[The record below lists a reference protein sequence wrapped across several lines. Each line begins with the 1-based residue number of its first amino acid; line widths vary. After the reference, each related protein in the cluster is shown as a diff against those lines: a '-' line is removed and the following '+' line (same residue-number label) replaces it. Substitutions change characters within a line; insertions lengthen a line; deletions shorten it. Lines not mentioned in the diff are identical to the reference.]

1 MISCEVLIVGAG
13 PAGVACAL
21 KLAEAG
27 KKVYLLDKAQ
37 FPRDKIC
44 GDALSADVMNQ
55 LHQLPLRQP
64 FEQAAAVPKTGCRG
78 VTMVAPNGIPLNIP
92 FHAPAGR
99 VADTGYICRR
109 TDFDNWLLQSVREQ
123 PLIRLKEEEKVTR
136 ILRNNQGWNVETNN
150 NHYTTSLL
158 IGADGANSVV
168 ARVLQHRQINAHHY
182 CAGLRRYYENV
193 SGFTPGKPYIEL
205 HFMNQLLP
213 GYFWI
218 FPLPGNRANVGLGM
232 LSSAINRKKVNLKTE
247 LDRIISSHPAIAPRF
262 SDATAL
268 EPVRGFGLP
277 IGSKRRNLSGDH
289 YLLLGD
295 AAGLIDPF
303 SGEGIGN
310 AIRSGRVAAAHIL
323 QANKKEAAFSA
334 DFNKAYD
341 REIYRRMGHEL
352 QLSRKMQLLLNY
364 PRLFNFI
371 AGKASRNPSL
381 QVLLTSML
389 SNVDVKQLLLRPSFY
404 FRLLFT

>member
-1 MISCEVLIVGAG
+1 MISCEILIVGAG

-27 KKVYLLDKAQ
+27 KKVYLLDKAK

-55 LHQLPLRQP
+55 LHQLPLGQP
-64 FEQAAAVPKTGCRG
+64 FEQAALVPKTACQG
-78 VTMVAPNGIPLNIP
+78 VTMVAPNGTPLNIP

-99 VADTGYICRR
+99 PADTGYICRR

-123 PLIRLKEEEKVTR
+123 PLIRLHEEERVTR
-136 ILRNNQGWNVETNN
+136 ISRNDQGWEVETTNNQYATPM
-150 NHYTTSLL
+150 L

-168 ARVLQHRQINAHHY
+168 ARAIQQRQVNPHHY

-247 LDRIISSHPAIAPRF
+247 MENIIASHPAIAPRF
-262 SDATAL
+262 AGARAL
-268 EPVRGFGLP
+268 ESVQGFGLP
-277 IGSKRRNLSGDH
+277 IGSKKRILSGDH

-310 AIRSGRVAAAHIL
+310 AIRSGRVAADHIL
-323 QANKKEAAFSA
+323 KGNKTSASFSA
-334 DFNKAYD
+334 GYNKAYD
-341 REIYRRMGHEL
+341 KEIYRRMGHEL